1 MLDMLIFG
9 AHPDDAEIGAG
20 GTIHRHVQAGLR
32 VGICDLTRAEL
43 SSNGSVKLRAEEA
56 SQAAAIL
63 GLSYRSNLGMPD
75 RGLSICKEQIDLITL
90 EIRKLKPK
98 IILAPYW
105 KDRHPDHILCSQL
118 VQEAVFN
125 AKLKNYLPDST
136 YCIVENVYFY
146 FINDIFEPDLMID
159 ISENIDCKMKAL
171 DSYRSQFESSSESED
186 YVVTPLNQGY
196 LENVKSRDRLLG
208 QKRMLQYA
216 EGFITKLP
224 YVVDKFMI

>member
-1 MLDMLIFG
+1 MLDILVFG

-20 GTIHRHVQAGLR
+20 GTIHRHVQAGMR
-32 VGICDLTRAEL
+32 VGICDLTRAEM
-43 SSNGSVKLRAEEA
+43 SSNGDVKLRSEEA
-56 SQAAAIL
+56 AQAAAIL
-63 GLSYRSNLGMPD
+63 GLSYRSNLGLPD
-75 RGLSICKEQIDLITL
+75 RGIAIGKEQIDLVTL

-98 IILAPYW
+98 IIMAPYW
-105 KDRHPDHILCSQL
+105 KDRHPDHILCSQM
-118 VQEAVFN
+118 VEEAVFN
-125 AKLKNYLPDST
+125 AKLKNYLPDTKSWL
-136 YCIVENVYFY
+136 VENVYFY
-146 FINDIFEPDLMID
+146 FINDAVEPNLMID
-159 ISENIDCKMKAL
+159 ISENIDHKMKAL
-171 DSYRSQFESSSESED
+171 GSYRSQFEVSPEGED